1 MKRHDEQYNQYIQI
15 LKEELLPA
23 MGCTEP
29 IAIAY
34 LASYVRD
41 LLKGQPDSV
50 EVDVSGNLLKN
61 VKSVVVPNTGR
72 LKGIEAATAAG
83 IVVGKTEKQLE
94 VISMVAEED
103 KPKISEYL
111 NNHSIKVGLADN
123 GYIFDVIIRAKRGN
137 DEAEARIVNYH
148 TNIVYARLN
157 DEVILNNA
165 ISEVRED
172 VCDKECL
179 NVKDIVEFAN
189 VLDIEDVRNIVEP
202 QIDYNMKIANEGMKN
217 EYGANIGKV
226 LLRTYGYDTKVKCKA
241 YAAAASDARMNGC
254 ELPVIIVSGS
264 GNQGITAS
272 VPVIIYGRDKGYNRD
287 EIIRAICVS
296 DLVTIHQKTGI
307 GRLSAYCGAVSAG
320 VGSGAGIAYLDT
332 KDYETVAHTI
342 VNALGMIPGTVCDGA
357 KASCAA
363 KIQSSV
369 DAGILG
375 YNMYINAQEFKDGD
389 GLTLKGVENTINNI
403 GRLAKQGMKE
413 TDKEIIAMMIK

>member
-1 MKRHDEQYNQYIQI
+1 MKRYDEQYNQYIRI

-41 LLKGQPDSV
+41 LLKGQPDSI

-72 LKGIEAATAAG
+72 LKGIEAAVAAG
-83 IVVGKTEKQLE
+83 VVVGDTKKQLE
-94 VISMVAEED
+94 VISNVAKED
-103 KPKISEYL
+103 KPKILEYL

-123 GYIFDVIIRAKRGN
+123 GYIFDLIIRAKRGN
-137 DEAEARIVNYH
+137 DEVEARIVNYH
-148 TNIVYARLN
+148 TNIVYARFN
-157 DEVILNNA
+157 DEVIINNT

-172 VCDKECL
+172 VCDKDCL

-189 VLDIEDVRNIVEP
+189 ILDVEDVRSIIEP
-202 QIDYNMKIANEGMKN
+202 QIDYNMKIACEGMKN

-287 EIIRAICVS
+287 EIIKAICVS

-342 VNALGMIPGTVCDGA
+342 VNALGMISGTVCDGA